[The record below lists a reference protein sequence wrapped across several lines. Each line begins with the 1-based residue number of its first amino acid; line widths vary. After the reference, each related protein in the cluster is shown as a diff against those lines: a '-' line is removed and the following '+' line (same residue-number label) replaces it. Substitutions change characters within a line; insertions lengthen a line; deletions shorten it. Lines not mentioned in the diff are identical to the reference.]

1 MTRVLLIAPDS
12 DFTAQLHRA
21 FRDEG
26 HAVQYLNQRD
36 LAAWPLVWRIIRRV
50 PWLRRARNA
59 FLARRIIRSARNFH
73 PDMVLICK
81 GMTIKEPTLHTLRAT
96 GAKICNWFPEN
107 GLHEPYKSWLD
118 RSIGLYDVFFAF
130 DSGLLERQHEF
141 PRTHIVHLPLAVGP
155 ESFSVHELTLE
166 NHWRYDAD
174 ICFVGAWYPERERV
188 LAELTQWKM
197 KIFGWKGWERSSL
210 AHLYHGPLDATES
223 AKAYRCAKIVVNMN
237 LEPPVNGVNA
247 KTFEICAARGFQLT
261 DVRQDLPGLFTE
273 DTELVVFRTVNELKE
288 KIARYLADDVA
299 RRRIAE
305 AGHERVMHEHTMRHR
320 VRKIIAS
327 L

>member
-1 MTRVLLIAPDS
+1 MIRVLLIVPDS

-21 FRDEG
+21 FHDEG
-26 HAVQYLNQRD
+26 HRVRYLNQRA
-36 LAAWPLVWRIIRRV
+36 LAGWPLVWRIIRHV

-59 FLARRIIRSARNFH
+59 ILAKHIIWSARKFH
-73 PDMVLICK
+73 PDMILICK
-81 GMTIKEPTLHTLRAT
+81 GMTIKEPTLHALRT
-96 GAKICNWFPEN
+96 MGAKICNWFPEN

-141 PRTHIVHLPLAVGP
+141 PHTRIVHLPLAVGP
-155 ESFSVHELTLE
+155 ESFSIRELTRK
-166 NHWRYDAD
+166 NHRRYDAD

-197 KIFGWKGWERSSL
+197 KIFGWKGWKRSSL
-210 AHLYHGPLDATES
+210 AHLYHGPLDANES

-247 KTFEICAARGFQLT
+247 KTFEISAAGGFQLT
-261 DVRQDLPGLFTE
+261 DWRQDLPRLFVE
-273 DTELVVFRTVNELKE
+273 DKEVVVFRTVDELKE
-288 KIARYLADDVA
+288 KVARYLVDDVA
-299 RRRIAE
+299 RERIAQ
-305 AGHERVMHEHTMRHR
+305 AGHERVMNEHTMRHR
-320 VRKIIAS
+320 VRMMISS